1 MIGAIEKT
9 KRLNINFEYKINN
22 VENLNIDD
30 VDLSSVFSNILNNA
44 IEACER
50 MPINNRKIL
59 LIVNSRSNVLAIEIS
74 NTYSGIVR
82 KDGSR
87 FKTIKGN
94 DRDHG
99 LGMNNLKEI
108 VKKYNGVIHQLD
120 YFSQSSVSASSVP
133 ELSVFFSSYIVKTSY
148 SVYLDKNGF
157 AYPVVDAP
165 IIIADGIF
173 SRNYENV
180 KIGQKHFE
188 TAP

>member
-108 VKKYNGVIHQLD
+108 VKKYNGIFNTEHDEKIFKVSMTL
-120 YFSQSSVSASSVP
+120 FS
-133 ELSVFFSSYIVKTSY
+133 K
-148 SVYLDKNGF
+148 DN
-157 AYPVVDAP
+157 
-165 IIIADGIF
+165 
-173 SRNYENV
+173 
-180 KIGQKHFE
+180 
-188 TAP
+188 